1 MRDSIHR
8 EIKKIGGGLQRLAER
23 VWQLSKRYPKSAGTF
38 LILFLIWM
46 FCLPR
51 QLFDSPT
58 SMVLEDRQGN
68 LLGAR
73 IAADGQ
79 WRFPAPDSI
88 PSKFAQALLAFE
100 DRRFYYH
107 PGVDP
112 ISLSRAF
119 VQNLRSGR
127 VVSGG
132 STLTMQVVRL
142 SRDNPPRTIWQ
153 KLIEMM
159 MATRLEA
166 AYRKKSILKLYAA
179 NAPFGGNVVGLEAA
193 SWRYFGKAPH
203 LLSWAE
209 AAMLAVLPNSP
220 ALIHPGRNR
229 AALVAKRNRLLQRL
243 YDDGRIDA
251 LTLELA
257 LVEPLPEAPHPL
269 PRLAPHLLD
278 RAFAEFVATGRLQ
291 TSRVRTTVEVAMQ
304 QQLTEVLS
312 RYQQL
317 FRYNEI
323 HNLAGLVVDV
333 ETGQVLA
340 YVGNVIGSGAEH
352 GEEVDV
358 IKAPRSTGSILKPFL
373 YGMMLH
379 EGQLLPNALVP
390 DVPTIL
396 SGYRP
401 ENYKQQFDGLVTA
414 RRALVR
420 SLNVPFV
427 HLLQNYG
434 LEKFH
439 FKLRQMGLSTIN
451 RPPLHYGLPLVL
463 GGAEGS
469 LWDITNAYACLSRQ
483 LVHYPELDS
492 RYDASDWR
500 PLNYR
505 MDVKPNLGK
514 PSYLSKEPLAMG
526 AAATWLT
533 FEAMQEVERP
543 NAEGEWEYFRSSRR
557 VAWKTGTSFG
567 FRDAWAVGVSP
578 RFVVGIWVGNAD
590 GEGRPGLM
598 GVLSAAPV
606 LFDVFSRL
614 PQENRWFPTPYDDMT
629 KVSVCKESGYRN
641 LAICPVDTIWAPRS
655 GLKADACP
663 YHQLVHLDPSRQW
676 QVNSDCESPSRI
688 IHEPWMVLPPL
699 EEYYYK
705 SLNPNFKPLP
715 PLREDCLPVAG
726 QIRLMQLIYPKQPT
740 RIYVP
745 TDLDGKPSR
754 TVFAVAHRLPES
766 TIYWHID
773 NEYIGQTRTFHSME
787 LNPPVG
793 KHLLTLVDERGNR
806 LEQRFEIIVKGGN

>member
-1 MRDSIHR
+1 MGQRIVELFNFVINWLSPKAR
-8 EIKKIGGGLQRLAER
+8 QLWGLAL
-23 VWQLSKRYPKSAGTF
+23 RYPKSSATM
-38 LILFLIWM
+38 LALFVLWL

-51 QLFDSPT
+51 ALFDAPT
-58 SMVLEDRQGN
+58 SMVLEDRHGN

-79 WRFPAPDSI
+79 WRFPEPDSI
-88 PSKFAQALLAFE
+88 PSKFAQALITFE
-100 DRRFYYH
+100 DSRFYYH

-112 ISLSRAF
+112 LSLGRAML
-119 VQNLRSGR
+119 QNLRGGR
-127 VVSGG
+127 IVSGG

-142 SRDNPPRTIWQ
+142 SRGNRPRTVWQ
-153 KLIEMM
+153 KLIEMF

-166 AYRKKSILKLYAA
+166 GCSKKRILQLYAA
-179 NAPFGGNVVGLEAA
+179 HAPFGGNVVGLEAA
-193 SWRYFGKAPH
+193 SWRYFAKAPH
-203 LLSWAE
+203 LLSWSE

-229 AALVAKRNRLLQRL
+229 NALAAKRNRLLQRL
-243 YDDGRIDA
+243 HDDGRIDG

-257 LVEPLPEAPHPL
+257 QSEPLPDAPHPL
-269 PRLAPHLLD
+269 PRMAPHLLD
-278 RAFAEFVATGRLQ
+278 RAYAEYVANGVIQ
-291 TSRVRTTVEVAMQ
+291 ASRVRTTVDIALQ

-312 RYQQL
+312 RYQHL

-323 HNLAGLVVDV
+323 HNLAGIIVDV
-333 ETGQVLA
+333 ESGNVLA

-373 YGMMLH
+373 YGLMLH

-427 HLLQNYG
+427 HLLQDYG
-434 LEKFH
+434 LEKLH
-439 FKLRQMGLSTIN
+439 FKLRQMGLRTIN
-451 RPPLHYGLPLVL
+451 RPPQHYGLPLIL
-463 GGAEGS
+463 GGAEGT
-469 LWDITNAYACLSRQ
+469 LWDITNAYACMSRQ
-483 LVHYPELDS
+483 LAHFAEYDS
-492 RYDASDWR
+492 RYDHTDWR

-505 MDVKPNLGK
+505 LDIAPPEFDRDNLTK
-514 PSYLSKEPLAMG
+514 MPFAMG

-543 NAEGEWEYFRSSRR
+543 NAEGEWEYFHSSRR

-578 RFVVGIWVGNAD
+578 RYAVGVWVGNAD

-598 GVLSAAPV
+598 GVLAAAPV

-614 PQENRWFPTPYDDMT
+614 PQQDGWFPKPYDDMT
-629 KVSVCKESGYRN
+629 PMSVCRETGYRN
-641 LAICPVDTIWAPRS
+641 LPICPNVDTIWAPRN
-655 GLKADACP
+655 GLKAGACP
-663 YHQLVHLDPSRQW
+663 YHQLVHLDPGRQW

-688 IHEPWMVLPPL
+688 VNEPWLVLPPL

-705 SLNPNFKPLP
+705 TLHPDFKPLP
-715 PLREDCLPVAG
+715 PLREDCLPTGG

-745 TDLDGKPSR
+745 IDLDGKPSR

-793 KHLLTLVDERGNR
+793 KHVLTLVDERGNR
-806 LEQRFEIIVKGGN
+806 LEQRFEIIEKG